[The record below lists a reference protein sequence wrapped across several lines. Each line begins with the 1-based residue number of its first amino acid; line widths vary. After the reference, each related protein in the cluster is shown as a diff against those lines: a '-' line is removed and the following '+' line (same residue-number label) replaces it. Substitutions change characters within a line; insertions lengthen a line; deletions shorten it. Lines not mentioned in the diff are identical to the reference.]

1 MYFWYLA
8 LYKLYKAIDT
18 MDALQSEYAKKGE
31 ELQGP
36 EGAFDLAREREWRAA
51 CIASS

>member
-1 MYFWYLA
+1 
-8 LYKLYKAIDT
+8 

-36 EGAFDLAREREWRAA
+36 EGAFDLARERDAKISEVLDELFAA
-51 CIASS
+51 PVCGSRG